1 MYDVLVIN
9 GNITQYAHRHNIG
22 KKGEKLASGSIQ
34 EDANAISSFSFV
46 IYPNNP
52 CYENIRQFS
61 TIVKVYNNNTGN
73 YDFVGRVL
81 KVSPQMDSDGMYYKN
96 VTCESRLAFLC
107 DTVQPYTAER
117 TYEGDSTRNG
127 LQEFIDLVLENHNKQ
142 VTDDKKIYRGEVA
155 VDTFKTTENVT
166 KALNYETTWEI
177 ITNKL
182 IGSFGGEIAL
192 READGVLYLDYKE
205 KIGKTRATTFEV
217 GKNIESQSRDID
229 FGNIVTRLIP
239 LGAKITGIEV
249 QEDGTEVEKESEERL
264 TIASVND
271 GLIYIEDA
279 EAVAQYGVIYGVN
292 EWDDVTDASNLKS
305 KGEAFMAEKN
315 KVDISDTVS
324 ALDLSLLGLD
334 IDEIKVYDSY
344 PVKNTLLGIN
354 DTLEV
359 VKKTTNV
366 IEPYAS
372 TFQLGSMSKLL
383 SDAIYDNDS
392 VIKDIVNN
400 ASKLETDLKNGN
412 KDVYSYVEKKTSS
425 IEQTAEEIRVE
436 VTKEM
441 VTQADYDEFSR
452 LVRNILS
459 IDENGTAM
467 IFQTITESIENV
479 DGKVNT
485 NYAEILKYIRFI
497 DGEIILGEE
506 GNEITLTIS
515 NDRMSFKQ
523 NGVEI
528 AYLSENNLYIGNAVV
543 KEGGTLQL
551 GNFAFVPRADG
562 SLSFIKVGG

>member
-1 MYDVLVIN
+1 MYDVLVVN
-9 GNITQYAHRHNIG
+9 ENITQYAHRHSTG
-22 KKGEKLASGSIQ
+22 KRGERLASATIQ

-52 CYENIRQFS
+52 CYRSIRQFS
-61 TIVKVYNNNTGN
+61 TVVKVYNNNTDN

-107 DTVQPYTAER
+107 DTIQPYTEEK
-117 TYEGDSTRNG
+117 TYEGDGTRNG
-127 LQEFIDLVLENHNKQ
+127 LQEFIDLVLANHNAQ
-142 VTDDKKIYRGEVA
+142 VNDDKKIYRGSVT
-155 VDTFKTTENVT
+155 VDTSKTTDNVT
-166 KALNYETTWEI
+166 KGLNYETTWEV
-177 ITNKL
+177 ITSKL

-205 KIGKTRATTFEV
+205 KIGTTRATKFEL

-239 LGAKITGIEV
+239 LGAKITEVEV

-264 TIASVND
+264 TIASVNN
-271 GLIYIEDA
+271 GKNYIEDTA
-279 EAVAQYGVIYGVN
+279 AVARYGVIYGVQ
-292 EWDDVTDASNLKS
+292 EWDDVTEALNLKS

-315 KVDISDTVS
+315 KVEINDTVS
-324 ALDLSLLGLD
+324 ALDLSLLGLAF
-334 IDEIKVYDSY
+334 DEIKLYDSY
-344 PVKNTLLGIN
+344 PVKNTLLGID

-366 IEPYAS
+366 VEPYAS
-372 TFQLGSMSKLL
+372 TFHLGSMSKLL
-383 SDAIYDNDS
+383 SDAINDS
-392 VIKDIVNN
+392 DNIIKDIANNVN
-400 ASKLETDLKNGN
+400 KVITDTKNEN
-412 KDVYSYVEKKTSS
+412 KDIYNYVEKRASI
-425 IEQTAEEIRVE
+425 IEQTIEEIRLGVE
-436 VTKEM
+436 KET
-441 VTQADYDEFSR
+441 VSKTEYEEFSQ

-459 IDENGTAM
+459 IDENGFAM
-467 IFQTITESIENV
+467 IFQTITESITQV
-479 DGKVNT
+479 DGKVDT

-497 DGEIILGEE
+497 DGEILLGEE

-515 NDRMSFKQ
+515 NNRMSFKQ